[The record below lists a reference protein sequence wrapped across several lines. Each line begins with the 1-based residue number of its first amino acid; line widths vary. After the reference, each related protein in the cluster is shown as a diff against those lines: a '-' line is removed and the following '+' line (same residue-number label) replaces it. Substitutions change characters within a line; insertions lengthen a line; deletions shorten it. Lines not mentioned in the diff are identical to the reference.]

1 LSLPRWLPTGEQ
13 FTQWQ
18 DSELKQLVF
27 NCVTTAEQYQKK
39 TLTFFNPDQ
48 QIANETFVLILL
60 NKATVMELERLNKKI
75 DLLTKAIN
83 QLKKP

>member
-1 LSLPRWLPTGEQ
+1 MYNQ
-13 FTQWQ
+13 
-18 DSELKQLVF
+18 KQH
-27 NCVTTAEQYQKK
+27 NQTAEQYQKK
-39 TLTFFNPDQ
+39 NLTFLNPDQ
-48 QIANETFVLILL
+48 QIANETFILILL